1 MEREPLGVLV
11 VEDTQ
16 DLREMMA
23 LMVKSMGHTVS
34 TASNGRE
41 ALDQVRQHPIGIVL
55 LDLMMP
61 EMNGF
66 EFCQAVQADDTLP
79 DLHIIITSAHEALKN
94 KVKGLEL
101 GATDYLTKPFSLMEL
116 RARIRVG
123 EGIVRAKKERR
134 QQAGIAKRNAKVCG

>member
-11 VEDTQ
+11 VEDER
-16 DLREMMA
+16 DIREMMA

-41 ALDQVRQHPIGIVL
+41 ALDQVRQHPVGIVL

-66 EFCQAVQADDTLP
+66 EFCQAVQADDTLA
-79 DLHIIITSAHEALKN
+79 DLHIIITSAHEALEN
-94 KVKGLEL
+94 KVKGLGL
-101 GATDYLTKPFSLMEL
+101 GATDYLTKPFSLMDL

-134 QQAGIAKRNAKVCG
+134 QQAGIVARNAKVP